1 MASAAFDVATHIY
14 AAWQACI
21 GCQIGMPETYLH
33 AVPRL
38 ALACTLLRLA
48 GAAFDSAGMHGQGVR
63 GGHWLVAV
71 TFYRPHALLLHV

>member
-14 AAWQACI
+14 AAWQAW
-21 GCQIGMPETYLH
+21 IGMPETETYLH

-48 GAAFDSAGMHGQGVR
+48 GAAFDSAGMHGQGLR

>member
-21 GCQIGMPETYLH
+21 GMPFETYLH

-48 GAAFDSAGMHGQGVR
+48 GAAFDSAGMHGQGLR

>member
-14 AAWQACI
+14 AAWQAWI
-21 GCQIGMPETYLH
+21 GIPETYLH

-48 GAAFDSAGMHGQGVR
+48 GAAFDSAGMHGQGLR

>member
-1 MASAAFDVATHIY
+1 
-14 AAWQACI
+14 
-21 GCQIGMPETYLH
+21 MPETYLH

-48 GAAFDSAGMHGQGVR
+48 GAAFDSAGMHGQGLR